1 MVYDRGFHSLKLVLM
16 SSSELLFWVRQWVH
30 LFCVLCSF
38 EVFECV
44 RLKFLVS
51 WIRVPKL
58 ELVYLDEVTAD
69 GGGIQIIFSNNIE
82 GTSTENRRDEGHTP

>member
-1 MVYDRGFHSLKLVLM
+1 MFYDRGFHSLKLVLM

-30 LFCVLCSF
+30 LFCVSCSF

-44 RLKFLVS
+44 RLKFLGS

-58 ELVYLDEVTAD
+58 ELVYLDEVTVD
-69 GGGIQIIFSNNIE
+69 GGGIQIVFNNNIE
-82 GTSTENRRDEGHTP
+82 GTSAENRWDEGHTP